1 MIKSYKNSGRHFQFL
16 IEDDL
21 EGRQN
26 TFTVIVGKNGSGKS
40 TLLGSLV
47 RDLLGDQISR
57 NLVRDSEL
65 GFQGSKKGSVEF
77 INKPTE
83 IISVS
88 TSPFDKFPFARHS
101 MSVSGYSYL
110 GLRDLHSSNFGLAY
124 LSKIIASLIQSVYE
138 NPSQAAEIGRVLNYL
153 KYHDTISIRFDFSS
167 TQIMLEELIEFYE
180 RKKESGSNEDVLL
193 RRRPF
198 YRRLNLR
205 YFFDENDEI
214 IDEKIEY
221 LIHVAKKILQLKI
234 SRHSVLEITA
244 NGIVFEDF
252 NSSFQKDLMFLIQS
266 GMFRL
271 RDVGVRS
278 LEDSRMFSIR
288 NASSGEQSVILS
300 ILGIASAIKDNSVIC
315 IDEPEICLHPQWQER
330 YIQLLISTFSS
341 FKNCHFIIATHSP
354 QIISRLNS
362 RNCFI
367 MTMEN
372 GKAMNAGDFIRHS
385 ADFQLARL
393 FDSPGFK
400 NEYLS
405 RIALNIFS
413 KVSRTKVFDKEDLK
427 NLELLKYQINFLDKK
442 DPVLDLIISIDELFQ
457 VYG

>member
-1 MIKSYKNSGRHFQFL
+1 MIKSYKNSGRNFHFL
-16 IEDDL
+16 IEDEL

-47 RDLLGDQISR
+47 RDLLGDQFSK
-57 NLVRDSEL
+57 NLVRDTEL
-65 GFQGSKKGSVEF
+65 GFKGSKKGSIEF
-77 INKPTE
+77 LNKPTE

-88 TSPFDKFPFARHS
+88 TSPFDKFPFVRHS

-138 NPSQAAEIGRVLNYL
+138 NPAQAVGIGKVLNYL
-153 KYHDTISIRFDFSS
+153 KYHDNISIQFDFSS
-167 TQIMLEELIEFYE
+167 TQRMLEELIDFYE
-180 RKKESGSNEDVLL
+180 RKQDGDSNEDLLL

-198 YRRLNLR
+198 YRRLNMK
-205 YFFDENDEI
+205 YFCDENDEI

-221 LIHVAKKILQLKI
+221 LIHVAKKIIELKL
-234 SRHSVLEITA
+234 SRHSVLEITP
-244 NGIVFEDF
+244 NGIVFEDL
-252 NSSFQKDLMFLIQS
+252 NYSLQEDLMFLIQS

-278 LEDSRMFSIR
+278 LEDSRSFSIK

-372 GKAMNAGDFIRHS
+372 GRVMNADDFIKHS

-413 KVSRTKVFDKEDLK
+413 KVSKKKTFDQEDLK
-427 NLELLKYQINFLDKK
+427 NLDLLKYQSNFLDKN
-442 DPVLDLIISIDELFQ
+442 DPVYELIISIDELFQ